1 MTKVN
6 HGLTVNDLWAFCVQ
20 MRKMGLG
27 KKEILISGD
36 DECNSFHTLWSGFEA
51 DEEQIALWKGASDFH
66 DNDDPKDV
74 VLLM

>member
-6 HGLTVNDLWAFCVQ
+6 HGLTVDDLWAFCVQ

-27 KKEILISGD
+27 KKEILISSD
-36 DECNSFHTLWSGFEA
+36 DECNSFHTLWSGFEV
-51 DEEQIALWKGASDFH
+51 DEHEIELWKGASYFH